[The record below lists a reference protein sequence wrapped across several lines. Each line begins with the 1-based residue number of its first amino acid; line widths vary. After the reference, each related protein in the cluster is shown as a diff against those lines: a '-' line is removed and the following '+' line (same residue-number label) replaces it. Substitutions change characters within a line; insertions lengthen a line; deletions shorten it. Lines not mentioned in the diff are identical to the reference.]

1 MLLYKTLL
9 HKGMME
15 KADEKSG
22 LYQYMLDL
30 LSKSIYS
37 NEDSEYDWNGLFSNA
52 KPIIVTK
59 EYIARP
65 DLISLYAYK
74 TDEYADLICK
84 LNGISNPFELNENML
99 LLIPSK
105 NKLDEL
111 VNKTNMGVSEFINE
125 NDNNTDNICQIEKT
139 NKKLLNQKR
148 SPNEAT
154 INDNNY
160 IIRKDMGLVFY

>member
-65 DLISLYAYK
+65 DLISLYVYK

-84 LNGISNPFELNENML
+84 LNGISNPFELNENMV

-105 NKLDEL
+105 NKLDEI

-125 NDNNTDNICQIEKT
+125 NDKNTDNICQIEKT

>member
-9 HKGMME
+9 YKGVIE
-15 KADEKSG
+15 KADDKSG
-22 LYQYMLDL
+22 LYQNMLDL

-37 NEDSEYDWNGLFSNA
+37 NTDSEYDWNELFSGS
-52 KPIIVTK
+52 KPVIVKK
-59 EYIARP
+59 EYVARP

-84 LNGISNPFELNENML
+84 LNGISNPFELNENMI

-105 NKLDEL
+105 NKLDAI
-111 VNKTNMGVSEFINE
+111 VNKTNLGVSEFIND
-125 NDNNTDNICQIEKT
+125 NDKNTDNICQIEKT

-160 IIRKDMGLVFY
+160 VIRKDLGLVFY

>member
-9 HKGMME
+9 YKGTIE

-30 LSKSIYS
+30 LSKSIY
-37 NEDSEYDWNGLFSNA
+37 NNTDNEYDWNALFSNA
-52 KPIIVTK
+52 KPVIVTK
-59 EYIARP
+59 EYVARP

-84 LNGISNPFELNENML
+84 INGIQNPFELNENMVL
-99 LLIPSK
+99 LLPSK
-105 NKLDEL
+105 YQLDNI
-111 VNKTNMGVSEFINE
+111 VNKTNTGVSEFIS
-125 NDNNTDNICQIEKT
+125 DDDTTTDNICQVEKT

-160 IIRKDMGLVFY
+160 IIRKDLGLVFY

>member
-9 HKGMME
+9 YKGNIS
-15 KADEKSG
+15 KVDDKSNSW
-22 LYQYMLDL
+22 QPMLDL
-30 LSKSIYS
+30 LSKSIY
-37 NEDSEYDWNGLFSNA
+37 NNTDTEYDWDNLFVNA

-84 LNGISNPFELNENML
+84 LNGISNPFELNENMIL
-99 LLIPSK
+99 LLPSRDR
-105 NKLDEL
+105 LDEL
-111 VNKTNMGVSEFINE
+111 VNKSSNVASEFVKSSE
-125 NDNNTDNICQIEKT
+125 MNTDNICQIEKT

-154 INDNNY
+154 LNDNNY
-160 IIRKDMGLVFY
+160 IINKDLGLVFY